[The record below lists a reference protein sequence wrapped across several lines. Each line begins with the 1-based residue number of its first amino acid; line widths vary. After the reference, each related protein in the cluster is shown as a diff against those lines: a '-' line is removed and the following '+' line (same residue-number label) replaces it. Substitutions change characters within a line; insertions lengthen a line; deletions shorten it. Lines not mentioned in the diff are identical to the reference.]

1 MQMQPLWDNVYYRVV
16 KKYKPCQ
23 EFAVHEEICLETDLP
38 PTEQSTLQIWSL
50 LQLFQNG
57 KLRKRQTKHVSCPYL
72 NYGVSLLVIS
82 VGLGESFSGPS
93 PSSLYRVTRDTK
105 AFLKLLY
112 PNKLYKRS
120 VKSKFDLLGT
130 KAGQDTQGSHPRATD
145 RKYRKTGGQK
155 CNRKGHKGHVDLQHI
170 MAAISHDSHIVCTV
184 LKSQSRL
191 CQRTRAQQCGYSM
204 HSMNEGL
211 QW

>member
-1 MQMQPLWDNVYYRVV
+1 MVNLQKKSSDEV
-16 KKYKPCQ
+16 KQNSIDQGK
-23 EFAVHEEICLETDLP
+23 EFGYNS
-38 PTEQSTLQIWSL
+38 Q
-50 LQLFQNG
+50 
-57 KLRKRQTKHVSCPYL
+57 
-72 NYGVSLLVIS
+72 
-82 VGLGESFSGPS
+82 
-93 PSSLYRVTRDTK
+93 DTK

-155 CNRKGHKGHVDLQHI
+155 CNRKGHKGHVDLQRI

-191 CQRTRAQQCGYSM
+191 C
-204 HSMNEGL
+204 
-211 QW
+211 